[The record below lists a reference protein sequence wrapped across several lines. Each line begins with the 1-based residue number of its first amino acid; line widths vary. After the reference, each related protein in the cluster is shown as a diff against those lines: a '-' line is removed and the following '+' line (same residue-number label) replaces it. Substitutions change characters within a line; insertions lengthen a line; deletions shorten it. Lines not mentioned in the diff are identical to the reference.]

1 MLRSSFP
8 EARRLTDQLVKVA
21 SRGELYAKAG
31 HLPERDA
38 TLQMVLDGGVLR
50 QRFLPNGSRQTVAVY
65 YRDDVINL
73 IGYVGSRSE
82 QTDYLLALEGSVIGE
97 VPDGTVQELRA
108 HAPDGM
114 AVLVLHE
121 LRISHERIACL
132 GQRNA
137 LERTAHF
144 LCETLLRSA
153 TGNGGAK
160 ERSRLTLTQDLMS
173 SVLGMTT
180 VHMNRTMRELKRRG
194 LAYLTRG
201 ELVVPDFSALAAAG
215 QFDDAYLIRF

>member
-1 MLRSSFP
+1 LGS
-8 EARRLTDQLVKVA
+8 AA
-21 SRGELYAKAG
+21 SRGLQYPKAG

-38 TLQMVLDGGVLR
+38 TLQMVLEGGVLR
-50 QRFLPNGSRQTVAVY
+50 QRFLPDGSRQTVAVY

-73 IGYVGSRSE
+73 VGYVGPRTE
-82 QTDYLLALEGSVIGE
+82 HTDYLMALEGSVIGE
-97 VPDGTVQELRA
+97 VPDATVQELRA

-114 AVLVLHE
+114 AVLLLHE
-121 LRISHERIACL
+121 LRIAHERIACL

-153 TGNGGAK
+153 ERVGGLGNQC
-160 ERSRLTLTQDLMS
+160 RLALTQEMMS

-180 VHMNRTMRELKRRG
+180 VHMNRTIRELKHRK
-194 LAYLTRG
+194 LASITRS
-201 ELVVPDFSALAAAG
+201 ELVIPDFSALAAIG